1 MADLMLQGEF
11 SKDPNKPFTTRVDE
25 VAASF
30 DTLVLECSDLYLA
43 LEKQEYVRSSRHGA
57 SLDSYHP
64 RASHKSVLNSATQQ
78 AEAAESIKKKLE
90 AFNSVCDELYKEIM
104 RRKEKLVNANE
115 RVPGNNKSSDLH
127 RQIQTAGN
135 LAQMLGEFRHFLE
148 TGKSDVQ

>member
-43 LEKQEYVRSSRHGA
+43 LEKQ
-57 SLDSYHP
+57 D
-64 RASHKSVLNSATQQ
+64 ATQQ

>member
-25 VAASF
+25 VSASF
-30 DTLVLECSDLYLA
+30 DTLMLECSDLFLA
-43 LEKQEYVRSSRHGA
+43 LEKQ
-57 SLDSYHP
+57 D
-64 RASHKSVLNSATQQ
+64 ATQQ

-104 RRKEKLVNANE
+104 RRKEKLVNAHE
-115 RVPGNNKSSDLH
+115 RVPGSNKSSDLH

-148 TGKSDVQ
+148 TGKQESQQ